1 MAAFLLSNITGL
13 IREVLV
19 ARAFGTGM
27 DIDAFNAALNV
38 SNIVFYLMAGGALAS
53 AFLPIYTD
61 FLTRGDRQGA
71 DDLAGAVASWVGLL
85 MASVSLLAYAFAPPL
100 VQHVVA
106 PGFAP
111 AEQAL
116 AVRLLRI
123 LLLSPTIFGLSG
135 LLMGILN
142 AHQHFLLP
150 ALAPSLYW
158 LGIILGVLFLVP
170 HMGINGLAWGA
181 VWGALMHLVVQLPG
195 LRSIHPKYR
204 FSLGLSN
211 PAVGEVVRLIG
222 PRLIGQA
229 SVQIN
234 VLVNTILASGQPEG
248 SLTALAKAWMVMTVP
263 EVVIAQA
270 IGIAALPTFAAQAS
284 QGELGHLRAS
294 LAETMRGMLF
304 LSLPASLGLI
314 LLAKPLVTVLF
325 QRGDFTAHSTDL
337 VSWALIFYSAGLVS
351 HSMIEVLSRAFYAV
365 HDTLT
370 PVLNSLASMS
380 LNVVFSLG
388 LSALFRSWGAMPHG
402 GLALANSLA
411 TTLEMIVLAVII
423 SKRLG
428 SPLDRATR
436 ASFARSAVS
445 TGGMALVL
453 MAWARLTLGASP
465 WITGLV
471 GVLVGLV
478 AFWLLALLLGS
489 PEARSLPALLR
500 RWVRPASA
508 REAPP
513 V

>member
-1 MAAFLLSNITGL
+1 MAAFLLSNVTGL
-13 IREVLV
+13 IREILV
-19 ARAFGTGM
+19 SRAFGTGTE
-27 DIDAFNAALNV
+27 IDAFNAALNV

-61 FLTRGDRQGA
+61 FLTRGDRDGA
-71 DDLAGAVASWVGLL
+71 DELACAVASWVGLL
-85 MASVSLLAYAFAPPL
+85 MFAASLLAFAFAAPL
-100 VQHVVA
+100 VQQVVA
-106 PGFAP
+106 PGFLP
-111 AEQAL
+111 QEQVIT
-116 AVRLLRI
+116 VRLLRI
-123 LLLSPTIFGLSG
+123 LLISPTIFGLSG
-135 LLMGILN
+135 LVMGILN

-181 VWGALMHLVVQLPG
+181 VVGALMHLTIQLPG
-195 LRSIHPKYR
+195 LRGIHPKYR
-204 FSLGLSN
+204 LSLGLSN
-211 PAVGEVVRLIG
+211 PAVGEVVRLMG

-229 SVQIN
+229 SVQVN

-270 IGIAALPTFAAQAS
+270 IGIAALPTFATQAS
-284 QGELGHLRAS
+284 HGELGHLRSS
-294 LAETMRGMLF
+294 LAETMRGMFF

-314 LLAKPLVTVLF
+314 LLARPLVTVLF

-370 PVLNSLASMS
+370 PVLTSLGSMA

-388 LSALFRSWGAMPHG
+388 LSSLFGHWGWMPHG

-411 TTLEMIVLAVII
+411 TTLEMTALTVII
-423 SKRLG
+423 SRRLG
-428 SPLDRATR
+428 TPLDHATR
-436 ASFARSAVS
+436 GSFGRSALA
-445 TGGMALVL
+445 TLGMVLALV
-453 MAWARLTLGASP
+453 AWGRVTLGSSS
-465 WITGLV
+465 WIAGLG

-478 AFWLLALLLGS
+478 GFWLLALLLGS
-489 PEARSLPALLR
+489 PEARSLPLLV
-500 RWVRPASA
+500 WHWIRPAPV
-508 REAPP
+508 REAQSL
-513 V
+513 